1 MVILLVIFG
10 IIAVTIV
17 FSYNNLIN
25 KKNRVDQAYGSI
37 DVMLKKRQDLIPNL
51 VATVQEYAEHE
62 KGLLTDVTELR
73 SQAIKDEGDTA
84 KRFEDEAALTQK
96 LRTLMVNVEN
106 YPNLKANTNF
116 LQLQGT
122 LHEVEEQISAA
133 RRAYNASILDLNNAV
148 EMFPSNII
156 AKEMKLTTKEMFEI
170 PDEERQNVNVK
181 ELFKN

>member
-1 MVILLVIFG
+1 MAILLIILAVVILF
-10 IIAVTIV
+10 IV

-25 KKNRVDQAYGSI
+25 KKNRVEQAYGSI
-37 DVMLKKRQDLIPNL
+37 DVMLKKRYDLIPNL

-62 KGLLTDVTELR
+62 KGLLTDVTRLR
-73 SQAIKDEGDTA
+73 SQAMDAGENTA

-106 YPNLKANTNF
+106 YPNLKANENF
-116 LQLQGT
+116 MHLQGT
-122 LHEVEEQISAA
+122 LHEVEEQLSAA
-133 RRAYNASILDLNNAV
+133 RRAYNASILDFNNAV

-170 PDEERQNVNVK
+170 PEEERQNVNVK
-181 ELFKN
+181 DLFNK